1 MVQIAQIPSLP
12 VNLDGLF
19 REELRL
25 CGVRAGDTV
34 FAYTDS
40 RTNPQYAMAIFNAAS
55 DLGADPMQLTVP
67 LTWTDAKADQVID
80 CLRGADL
87 VVDLAGNPVLFLYSA
102 ALTRLLE
109 TGTRVLKVLGTE
121 AMLRRMFPS
130 SETRRRAGAGAK
142 VLAAGKT
149 IRVISDAGTDLWMD
163 KGDHRIVVQDGV
175 ADEPGAWDNWA
186 GAFLYT
192 TPVYGSA
199 RGTFVIDRGDVILS
213 LNRYVQDP
221 VRISVEDGRISRVE
235 GGLDA
240 VLLEEWLATRN
251 DSDAY
256 CPAHIGWGCDHRA
269 AWSSLS
275 ANGVPDGPMDIRA
288 AYGNTQIAFG
298 ANYGIGGQNQLR
310 GVLSHIDIVCRAASF
325 YVDDLLVLD
334 HGRFV
339 LEDLR

>member
-1 MVQIAQIPSLP
+1 MVQTAPVPSLP
-12 VNLDGLF
+12 VDLGGLF

-25 CGVRAGDTV
+25 CGIRPGDTV
-34 FAYTDS
+34 FAYTDG
-40 RTNPQYAMAIFNAAS
+40 RTNPQYAAAVFSAAS
-55 DLGADPMQLTVP
+55 DLGADAMQLTVP
-67 LTWTDAKADQVID
+67 LNWNDTKADRVIER
-80 CLRGADL
+80 LRGADL

-121 AMLRRMFPS
+121 GMLRRVFPT
-130 SETRRRAGAGAK
+130 SETRRRADAGAK
-142 VLAAGKT
+142 LLAAGKT
-149 IRVISDAGTDLWMD
+149 IRVTSDAGTDLWMD
-163 KGDHRIVVQDGV
+163 KGDHRVVAQDGI
-175 ADEPGAWDNWA
+175 ADQPGDWDNWA

-213 LNRYVQDP
+213 LNRYAQDP
-221 VRISVEDGRISRVE
+221 VRITVEEGRITTVE

-298 ANYGIGGQNQLR
+298 ANYGIGGQNRLR

-325 YVDDLLVLD
+325 YVDDLIVVD
-334 HGRFV
+334 HGKFIP
-339 LEDLR
+339 EDLR